1 LTQRN
6 SRRTGM
12 GARGGSTGS
21 PEASAAAARP
31 PTHHR
36 SRPAPAPPSSADQG
50 EASTNTTG
58 PDRTTDAVTNR
69 WSADHEWPTESP
81 RGPKLPKSTR
91 KSGKPP
97 MAASRTQ
104 NRPTSGAVRTAVVVA
119 GGGPRAGDRP
129 GGLAGRSRT
138 WPVRALLSC

>member
-1 LTQRN
+1 
-6 SRRTGM
+6 M

-69 WSADHEWPTESP
+69 WSADHEWPTESGRAANGQG
-81 RGPKLPKSTR
+81 RGII
-91 KSGKPP
+91 
-97 MAASRTQ
+97 
-104 NRPTSGAVRTAVVVA
+104 
-119 GGGPRAGDRP
+119 RAK
-129 GGLAGRSRT
+129 GRSLGR
-138 WPVRALLSC
+138 LLGEGEQHAEP